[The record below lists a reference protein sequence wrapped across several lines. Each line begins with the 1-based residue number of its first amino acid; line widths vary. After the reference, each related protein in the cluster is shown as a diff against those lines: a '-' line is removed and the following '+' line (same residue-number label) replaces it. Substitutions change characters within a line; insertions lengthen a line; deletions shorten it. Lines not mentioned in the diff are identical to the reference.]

1 MPVLYLIDGHA
12 YLHRAFHALP
22 PLTNSKGQ
30 PVNAIY
36 GFVRMLMKII
46 RQEKP
51 DHIAVCF
58 DTPAPTFRHEVYAEY
73 KATRKEMDDSLKSQ
87 MPLAREAVK
96 ALNLASYELDGYEAD
111 DLIADL
117 TRKANAQGWN
127 VVIVSADKD
136 ALQLVNDHVKVLSEP
151 KNVLYDAA
159 KVQERYGLPPNRL
172 PDYFALIGDTSDNV
186 LGVPGIGPKTAVKLL
201 QEHGSLEDLLKVAP
215 SLKGKS
221 GSLLQQHADSAR
233 QSFALVKLDKD
244 VPCKVDWKATL
255 LKPPVMETLAPFLK
269 EMEFYSML
277 DEILPQNTDPGST
290 PTSSNST
297 AIPEDYVALL
307 SEEALVKWLREARGE
322 LRLSVDAIA
331 SSTDPLHASLL
342 GLTLSFKAGSAR
354 YIPLQQSS
362 LLGPPVLSLDIVKK
376 HLAPFLEGETTQL
389 LGHNLKFSQ
398 LIMKRHGLAMG
409 HLRCDT
415 MVASYV
421 LNPSRPN
428 HFLKELVLEVLG
440 ERMGGPEQLLG
451 KGANQLKMDQVALEA
466 LVPYACA
473 RADRAL
479 RVAEMLEKQIE
490 EKQLSKLFYEMEMP
504 LIPVL
509 VHMEELG
516 IRLDRAWLG
525 DLGKTLSERLQVL
538 EKKIYELAGES
549 FNINSPK
556 QLSTILFEKLKLPVV
571 RRTKTGFS
579 TDEEVLQTLSV
590 SHPLPASLMEFRELQ
605 KLQSTYVVGLQEDLS
620 PGEERIHTNFNQT
633 VAATGRLSS
642 NSPNLQNI
650 PVRTELGRQIRK
662 AFVPEKGWTF
672 LSADYSQIDLRV
684 LAHISQ
690 DATLIRA
697 FKNNEDIHTITAAEV
712 FSVTSPNVT
721 TDMRRAAKSIN
732 FGIIYGMS
740 AYGLSQQLQISAEQ
754 AKSYIDRYFE
764 RYPGVKLWI
773 DKILKEAR
781 EKGYVTT
788 LLGRIRYLPEILSK
802 NSAVRGFAE
811 RTAMNTPVQGTSA
824 DIIKLAMLHLE
835 TSGQKQEWSGR
846 MLLQVHDELLF
857 ELDAKDLPRSGQRIK
872 QLMQDALPLSVPVIV
887 DLKSGPNWAEM
898 KPLS

>member
-12 YLHRAFHALP
+12 YLYRAFHALP

-58 DTPAPTFRHEVYAEY
+58 DTSAPTFRHQAYAEY

-87 MPLAREAVK
+87 MPLAREAVQ

-111 DLIADL
+111 DIIADL
-117 TRKANAQGWN
+117 TRKANAQGWD

-136 ALQLVNDHVKVLSEP
+136 ALQLVSDKVKVLSEP

-159 KVQERYGLPPNRL
+159 QVQERYGLPPARL

-186 LGVPGIGPKTAVKLL
+186 RGVPGIGPKTAVKLL
-201 QEHGSLEDLLKVAP
+201 QEHGSLEDLLKAA
-215 SLKGKS
+215 STIKGKS
-221 GSLLQQHADSAR
+221 GVLLQQHAESAR
-233 QSFALVKLDKD
+233 QSFSLVKLDKD

-255 LKPPVMETLAPFLK
+255 LKPPVLETLAPFLK
-269 EMEFYSML
+269 KMEFFSML
-277 DEILPQNTDPGST
+277 DELIPQSAAGST
-290 PTSSNST
+290 APGRVSNES
-297 AIPEDYVALL
+297 ISEDYVAIL
-307 SEEALVKWLREARGE
+307 SEEALEKWLREARGE
-322 LRLSVDAIA
+322 LHLSLDPIV
-331 SSTDPLHASLL
+331 SNTDPLHAQLL
-342 GLTLSFKAGSAR
+342 GLALSFKASSAR
-354 YIPLQQSS
+354 YIPFQPSS
-362 LLGPPVLSLDIVKK
+362 LLGPQTLSLAVVQK
-376 HLAPFLEGETTQL
+376 HLAPLLEGKNVQL
-389 LGHNLKFSQ
+389 YGHNLKFSQ
-398 LIMKRHGLAMG
+398 LVMKRHGLPLG
-409 HLRCDT
+409 TLRCDT

-440 ERMGGPEQLLG
+440 ERMNGPEQILG
-451 KGANQLKMDQVALEA
+451 KGAQQLQMDQVPLET

-479 RVAEMLEKQIE
+479 RVADVLEKQIQ
-490 EKQLSKLFYEMEMP
+490 EKHLDKLFYEMEMP
-504 LIPVL
+504 LIEVL
-509 VHMEELG
+509 VHMEERG
-516 IRLDRAWLG
+516 IRLDRPWLG
-525 DLGKTLSERLQVL
+525 DLGKTLLERLQAL

-579 TDEEVLQTLSV
+579 TDEEVLQTLST
-590 SHPLPASLMEFRELQ
+590 SHPLPASLIEFRELQ
-605 KLQSTYVVGLQEDLS
+605 KMQSTYVVGLQEGLP

-650 PVRTELGRQIRK
+650 PIRTELGRQIRK

-684 LAHISQ
+684 LAHLSQ
-690 DATLIRA
+690 DPTLMKA
-697 FKNNEDIHTITAAEV
+697 FKNNEDVHTITAAEV
-712 FSVTSPNVT
+712 FGVALPKVT

-740 AYGLSQQLQISAEQ
+740 SYGLSQQLQIPTEE

-764 RYPGVKLWI
+764 RYPGVKAWI
-773 DKILKEAR
+773 DQILKDAR
-781 EKGYVTT
+781 GKGYVTT

-802 NSAVRGFAE
+802 NTAVRGFAE

-824 DIIKLAMLHLE
+824 DIIKLAMLNLE
-835 TSGQKQEWSGR
+835 KSEANKEWSGR

-857 ELDAKDLPRSGQRIK
+857 EIKPPDMDSSGKRIK
-872 QLMQDALPLSVPVIV
+872 QLMEEALPLSVPVTV
-887 DLKSGPNWAEM
+887 DLKSGSNWAEM
-898 KPLS
+898 KSL